1 MPKKFNYVRAA
12 AALVE
17 ASLKPDREVAKAFGV
32 AVRTLE
38 YWRHRLKT
46 DEVLR
51 QEFRKMAQVKL
62 AQWVSEIP
70 NSLELAIGF
79 IASAA
84 RTGDTTDPK
93 MLDAVTNA
101 VSVLNEVLI
110 IHESIAQRSIAQ
122 KQQGDE
128 LG

>member
-32 AVRTLE
+32 AVRTIE
-38 YWRHRLKT
+38 YWRHRLKS
-46 DEVLR
+46 DPELQR
-51 QEFRKMAQVKL
+51 EFRRMAQAKL
-62 AQWVSEIP
+62 AEWVSEIP

-79 IASAA
+79 IGSAA

-93 MLDAVTNA
+93 MVEAITAAVAT
-101 VSVLNEVLI
+101 LNEVLI
-110 IHESIAQRSIAQ
+110 IHESIAQK
-122 KQQGDE
+122 KQEEDND
-128 LG
+128 